1 MCAQGAALNS
11 LFLQVFLY
19 FSPLTFEG
27 SSRETAKKFRLL
39 FRCDGLS
46 VYSAYGMC
54 VLCIVGCRSSAG
66 PELVRPEFGR
76 GAGPNEPIRTGLT

>member
-54 VLCIVGCRSSAG
+54 VLCIVGCRSSALNLSVPSSAEG
-66 PELVRPEFGR
+66 LDQTNRFGLV
-76 GAGPNEPIRTGLT
+76 